1 MKKILVIHG
10 PNLNLLG
17 KREPEVYGK
26 MTLKDINARISSAA
40 KVRGATVKFT
50 QTNSESGIVDAL
62 QGAMGRADGIILNPG
77 AFTHYSYVIYDA
89 VLACG
94 VPTIEVHL
102 SNIYKREEFRRKSLV
117 APGCVGQIT
126 GFGYRSYLL
135 ALSAFL
141 DT

>member
-26 MTLKDINARISSAA
+26 MSLKDINARISSAA
-40 KVRGATVKFT
+40 KARGATVKFT
-50 QTNSESGIVDAL
+50 QTNSESKIVDAL
-62 QGAMGRADGIILNPG
+62 QGAMGWADGIILNPG

>member
-17 KREPEVYGK
+17 KREPKVYGK

-40 KVRGATVKFT
+40 KARVATVKFI
-50 QTNSESGIVDAL
+50 QTNSESEIVDAL
-62 QGAMGRADGIILNPG
+62 QGAMGWADGIILNPG

>member
-26 MTLKDINARISSAA
+26 MTLKDINARISTAA
-40 KVRGATVKFT
+40 KARRATVKFT
-50 QTNSESGIVDAL
+50 QTNSESEIVDAL
-62 QGAMGRADGIILNPG
+62 QGAMGWADGIILNPG

>member
-1 MKKILVIHG
+1 MKKLLVIHG

-26 MTLKDINARISSAA
+26 MTLKDINARISTAA
-40 KVRGATVKFT
+40 KARRATVKFT
-50 QTNSESGIVDAL
+50 QTNSESEIVDAL
-62 QGAMGRADGIILNPG
+62 QGAMGWADGIILNPG

>member
-26 MTLKDINARISSAA
+26 MSLKDINARISSAA
-40 KVRGATVKFT
+40 KARGATVKFT
-50 QTNSESGIVDAL
+50 QTNSESEIVDAL
-62 QGAMGRADGIILNPG
+62 QGAMGWADGIILNPG

>member
-26 MTLKDINARISSAA
+26 MTLKDINTRISSAA
-40 KVRGATVKFT
+40 KAFRATVKFT
-50 QTNSESGIVDAL
+50 QTNSESEIVDAL
-62 QGAMGRADGIILNPG
+62 QGAMGWADGIILNPG

>member
-1 MKKILVIHG
+1 
-10 PNLNLLG
+10 
-17 KREPEVYGK
+17 

-40 KVRGATVKFT
+40 KARGATVKFT
-50 QTNSESGIVDAL
+50 QTNSESEIVDAL

>member
-26 MTLKDINARISSAA
+26 MTLKDINARISTAA
-40 KVRGATVKFT
+40 KARGATVKFT
-50 QTNSESGIVDAL
+50 QTNSESEIVDAL

>member
-40 KVRGATVKFT
+40 KARGATVKFT

-62 QGAMGRADGIILNPG
+62 QGVMGWADGIILNPG

>member
-1 MKKILVIHG
+1 MKKVLVIHG

-26 MTLKDINARISSAA
+26 MTLREINGKILQAA
-40 KVRGATVKFT
+40 KGKAAVRFV
-50 QTNSESGIVDAL
+50 QSNSESGIVNAL
-62 QGAMGRADGIILNPG
+62 QGAMGWADGIILNPG

-117 APGCVGQIT
+117 APACVGQIA

-141 DT
+141 EP

>member
-17 KREPEVYGK
+17 KREPKVYGK
-26 MTLKDINARISSAA
+26 MTLKEINARISSAA
-40 KVRGATVKFT
+40 KARGATVKFI
-50 QTNSESGIVDAL
+50 QTNSESEIVDAL
-62 QGAMGRADGIILNPG
+62 QGAMGWADGIILNPG

>member
-1 MKKILVIHG
+1 MKKILVVHG

-26 MTLKDINARISSAA
+26 MTLKEINGKIREAA
-40 KVRGATVKFT
+40 KFRGATVKFV
-50 QTNSESGIVDAL
+50 QSNSESGIVDAM
-62 QGAMGRADGIILNPG
+62 QKAMGWANGIILNPG
-77 AFTHYSYVIYDA
+77 SFTHYSFVLYDA

-102 SNIYKREEFRRKSLV
+102 SNIHNREEFRRKSVV